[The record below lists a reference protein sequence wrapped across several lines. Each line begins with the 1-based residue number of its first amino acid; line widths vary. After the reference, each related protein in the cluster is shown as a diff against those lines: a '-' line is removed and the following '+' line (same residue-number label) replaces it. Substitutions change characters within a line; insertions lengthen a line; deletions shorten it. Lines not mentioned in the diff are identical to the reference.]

1 MRPRVRLEEAMRA
14 SERPSDRAMVAMALQ
29 EDLLRAQQ
37 HPGATSNPPARRHPM
52 ERPVEL
58 YVRNNGE
65 RQTLASYNDFIGL

>member
-1 MRPRVRLEEAMRA
+1 MRPRARLEEAMRA

-29 EDLLRAQQ
+29 EDRLRAQQ

-58 YVRNNGE
+58 HVPNTREQY
-65 RQTLASYNDFIGL
+65 TWATYNELLGL